1 MVGKNGAQL
10 KRMNFNIPFLIF
22 VFAGVYYFFGFLLL
36 SLIVLL
42 IINRIATKYIKG
54 DFIEVDDDTDDDEE
68 EEIEEINEGEVQTVA
83 QSNSTISPY
92 KEISPADV
100 FHQAFF
106 GTKLSLV
113 VSLRYFQ
120 DNQKIQ
126 GVVKSV
132 SRLDDKVMELVNVK
146 FKAWTT
152 SATKY
157 EGMTGICKSLST
169 KDEESVLALS
179 FMLGPVANEEILNAS
194 ICIQMYGKQKGLK
207 HHKSKCFGECYINL
221 TEIIGKLDGVEFT
234 KTLMP
239 VAVCLSDA

>member
-10 KRMNFNIPFLIF
+10 KRMNFNIPFLVF

-54 DFIEVDDDTDDDEE
+54 DFIEVDDDTDDEE
-68 EEIEEINEGEVQTVA
+68 EEIEEINQGGEQTVT
-83 QSNSTISPY
+83 QTSTISPY

-120 DNQKIQ
+120 DNQKIE

-179 FMLGPVANEEILNAS
+179 FMLGPISNEEILNAS
-194 ICIQMYGKQKGLK
+194 VCIQMHGKQKGLK
-207 HHKSKCFGECYINL
+207 NHKSKCFGECYIHLN
-221 TEIIGKLDGVEFT
+221 EIVGKLDGVEFT